1 MTGISKIFLILL
13 IGFTFS
19 SFLVIYYLWRRRR
32 APGAVPFIYVNFS
45 MMIWC
50 TGYFIELIM
59 PDLDSKMFG
68 VKIQYTFGIPTV
80 SIFFFIAALSYKSLG
95 KSPKFFTRIILLI
108 IPLLSMI
115 FMWSDDL
122 RSLFYINEH
131 LVKDGTYF
139 FIEKQWGIWY
149 YVQVSYSYSM
159 LAAAAFVLLFSLKRE
174 RTFYKLQSLH
184 LIFAVAFPLI
194 CNVIYLIGSNSFMKF
209 DLTTVGLGVSNII
222 LALTLFKFRL
232 FDVIPAARDVVFESI
247 ENGVIV
253 ADNFDRVVDMNPA
266 AIRIFGMHGLIG
278 NYLSDLFEEL
288 NINLQNIKTG
298 KITKV
303 ETTYKDVVYE
313 LMISPIFD
321 MNETAT
327 GSIIYFYDINNLKK
341 AQKELSE
348 SNNAKDKFF
357 SIIAHDLKN
366 PFFGIIGLSDLLRE
380 DFPDLND
387 EERIGMISN
396 INELAKNTYK
406 LLENLLDWSRQQTGR
421 MEFDPRSINIAS
433 LIDENI
439 KNVQYQAQLKKIS
452 VIREDQND
460 AVVFADNNMIN
471 TTIRNLISNALKF
484 TPSDGIV
491 IISVLNKKD
500 SVEVSIKDSGLG
512 MDRETQD
519 RLFHIEHNIKSVG
532 TSGEKGSG
540 LGLLLCKGFVEKNGG
555 KIWVESELGKGSK
568 FTFSLPVK
576 N

>member
-1 MTGISKIFLILL
+1 
-13 IGFTFS
+13 
-19 SFLVIYYLWRRRR
+19 
-32 APGAVPFIYVNFS
+32 
-45 MMIWC
+45 
-50 TGYFIELIM
+50 M
-59 PDLDSKMFG
+59 PDLNSKMLG

-80 SIFFFIAALSYKSLG
+80 SVFFFVAALSYKSLG
-95 KSPKFFTRIILLI
+95 KSPKPLTKIILLI
-108 IPLLSMI
+108 IPILSMI
-115 FMWSDDL
+115 FMWSDNL

-131 LVKDGTYF
+131 LVKDGDYF

-149 YVQVSYSYSM
+149 YVQVTYSYIS

-184 LIFAVAFPLI
+184 LILAIVFPLI
-194 CNVIYLIGSNSFMKF
+194 CSIIYLIGSNSFMKF
-209 DLTTVGLGVSNII
+209 DLTTIGLGVSNII
-222 LALTLFKFRL
+222 IALTLFRFKL

-253 ADNFDRVVDMNPA
+253 VDNNDRVVDMNPA

-278 NYLSDLFEEL
+278 NYVSDLFDEL
-288 NINLQNIKTG
+288 KIDFQKT
-298 KITKV
+298 KTNEITKV
-303 ETTYKDVVYE
+303 EVTYDDVVYE

-327 GSIIYFYDINNLKK
+327 GSIIYFYDINTLKK
-341 AQKELSE
+341 TQKELSE

-387 EERIGMISN
+387 EERIGMVSN

-406 LLENLLDWSRQQTGR
+406 LLENLLDWSRQQTGK
-421 MEFDPRSINIAS
+421 MEFAPKSINIAS
-433 LIDENI
+433 LIEENI
-439 KNVQYQAQLKKIS
+439 KNVQYQSQLKKIS
-452 VIREDQND
+452 VIREDNND
-460 AVVFADNNMIN
+460 AVVFADENMIN

-484 TPSDGIV
+484 TSSDGV
-491 IISVLNKKD
+491 LIISVLNKKD
-500 SVEVSIKDSGLG
+500 FVEISVKDSGIG
-512 MDRETQD
+512 MDEETKSK
-519 RLFHIEHNIKSVG
+519 LFHIEHNVKSTG

-555 KIWVESELGKGSK
+555 KIWVESKLGEGSK

-576 N
+576 I